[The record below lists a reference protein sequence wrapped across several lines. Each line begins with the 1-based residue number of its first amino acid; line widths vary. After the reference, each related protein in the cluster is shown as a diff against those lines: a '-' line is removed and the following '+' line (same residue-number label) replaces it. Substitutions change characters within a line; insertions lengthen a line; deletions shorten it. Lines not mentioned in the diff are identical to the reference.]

1 MMYPTYG
8 FLTGFG
14 CTTIYSAS
22 ILVVIK
28 YFVKWRSVAVG
39 LVASATSVAVF
50 AITQIVQALLSVFG
64 WRWAMRGMAGLFLMC
79 GLCSVVYLPINKAK
93 ESHEQNMDNIGTVK
107 KKEFELHVL
116 KNRKFLVF
124 CTANTL
130 VMFGYYTPV
139 IHIIKHCQQE
149 LKIPEEQSYI
159 LFTYLAGASVI
170 SRLVFCKLGDFQCI
184 NRLILYQVSV
194 VIYGICVLLLPFVKT
209 FNSLVVIHV
218 VFGLMDGGAMGQFS
232 LLILGCVGQRKVN
245 QGWGYAMF
253 SIGFGVG
260 TGPPLA
266 GYVAD
271 ESGSYAMAFYLSGVV
286 LIVGAAITLLMKFV
300 KQPAITEDLEEIKV
314 QEIGLLI
321 VEKVTVL

>member
-1 MMYPTYG
+1 MFSTFSQAWVGSLNTACGYFLNPLSVHVTDRFGFRVTAILGSVSSLIGLGLASFSPQLWMMYPTYG

-50 AITQIVQALLSVFG
+50 AITQIVQALLSIFG

-93 ESHEQNMDNIGTVK
+93 ESLDNIGTVK

-139 IHIIKHCQQE
+139 IHIV
-149 LKIPEEQSYI
+149 SN
-159 LFTYLAGASVI
+159 LFLF
-170 SRLVFCKLGDFQCI
+170 LH
-184 NRLILYQVSV
+184 LYF
-194 VIYGICVLLLPFVKT
+194 LPST
-209 FNSLVVIHV
+209 
-218 VFGLMDGGAMGQFS
+218 
-232 LLILGCVGQRKVN
+232 
-245 QGWGYAMF
+245 
-253 SIGFGVG
+253 
-260 TGPPLA
+260 
-266 GYVAD
+266 
-271 ESGSYAMAFYLSGVV
+271 
-286 LIVGAAITLLMKFV
+286 
-300 KQPAITEDLEEIKV
+300 
-314 QEIGLLI
+314 
-321 VEKVTVL
+321 